1 MEKEEQL
8 QVLKDLVAFNTVDA
22 NERDIADYLSQLF
35 KKHGIASEI
44 VDQFDNRSNLV
55 AHIGSSSKKVLAFAG
70 HEDTVH
76 ENNLADWTHDPFIPY
91 VEDGKIY
98 GRGVT
103 DMKSGLAAQVIA
115 LIELKEEHVDLSGQ
129 LRFLATISEEL
140 TQGGANFLSKRGDV
154 DDVDAIVIG
163 EPTGQRQGN
172 QNHHYIV
179 YAHKGALIYTV
190 KSVGKAAHSST
201 PELGIDAIDNLIN
214 YRQEEKQYFA
224 KQTGEDDILGKT
236 IYTPDIFE
244 GGKQVNSIPDFAYQK
259 VMVRTIPQLNNDQI
273 IADLQELVDSFN
285 QKNGYNLELEVNFSG
300 YPVKNDADSSI
311 VNAAQAAS
319 EEILG
324 NKLDL
329 KTLSMGTDASQF
341 KERNQDVDVIILGPG
356 NDTAHQTDEYV
367 DLESF
372 YSFIR
377 LYKQIAINYLK

>member
-55 AHIGSSSKKVLAFAG
+55 AHIGSSSDKVLAFAG

-76 ENNLADWTHDPFIPY
+76 ENNLADWKHDPFIPV
-91 VEDGKIY
+91 VEDGKIF

-115 LIELKEEHVDLSGQ
+115 LIELHEQHADLNGQ

-140 TQGGANFLSKRGDV
+140 TQGGANFLSQRGDV

-163 EPTGQRQGN
+163 EPTGQRQSN

-214 YRQEEKQYFA
+214 YRQAEK
-224 KQTGEDDILGKT
+224 
-236 IYTPDIFE
+236 
-244 GGKQVNSIPDFAYQK
+244 
-259 VMVRTIPQLNNDQI
+259 
-273 IADLQELVDSFN
+273 
-285 QKNGYNLELEVNFSG
+285 
-300 YPVKNDADSSI
+300 
-311 VNAAQAAS
+311 
-319 EEILG
+319 
-324 NKLDL
+324 
-329 KTLSMGTDASQF
+329 
-341 KERNQDVDVIILGPG
+341 
-356 NDTAHQTDEYV
+356 
-367 DLESF
+367 
-372 YSFIR
+372 
-377 LYKQIAINYLK
+377 

>member
-55 AHIGSSSKKVLAFAG
+55 AHIGSSSDKVLAFAG

-76 ENNLADWTHDPFIPY
+76 ENNLADWQHDPFIPV

-115 LIELKEEHVDLSGQ
+115 LIELHEQHADLNGQ

-140 TQGGANFLSKRGDV
+140 TQGGANFLSQRGDV

-163 EPTGQRQGN
+163 EPTGQRQSN

-201 PELGIDAIDNLIN
+201 PELGIDAIDHLIN
-214 YRQEEKQYFA
+214 YRQAEKQYFA
-224 KQTGEDDILGKT
+224 KQIGVDDILGKT

-273 IADLQELVDSFN
+273 IADLKALVDSFN
-285 QKNGYNLELEVNFSG
+285 QKDGYNLELEVNFSG
-300 YPVKNDADSSI
+300 YPVKNDPDSEI
-311 VNAAQAAS
+311 VSAAQDAS
-319 EEILG
+319 VQELG
-324 NKLDL
+324 GKLDL
-329 KTLSMGTDASQF
+329 KALSMGTDASQF
-341 KERNQDVDVIILGPG
+341 KARNEDVDVIILGPG

>member
-22 NERDIADYLSQLF
+22 NEKDIADYLSQLF
-35 KKHGIASEI
+35 KNHGIASEI

-55 AHIGSSSKKVLAFAG
+55 AHIGSSSDKVLAFAG

-76 ENNLADWTHDPFIPY
+76 ENNLADWQHDPFIPV

-115 LIELKEEHVDLSGQ
+115 LIELHEQHADLNGQ

-140 TQGGANFLSKRGDV
+140 TQGGANFLSQRGDV

-163 EPTGQRQGN
+163 EPTGQRQSN

-201 PELGIDAIDNLIN
+201 PELGIDAIDHLIN
-214 YRQEEKQYFA
+214 YRQAEKQYFA
-224 KQTGEDDILGKT
+224 KQIGVDDILGKT

-273 IADLQELVDSFN
+273 IADLKALVDSFN
-285 QKNGYNLELEVNFSG
+285 QKDGYNLELEVNFSG
-300 YPVKNDADSSI
+300 YPVKNDPDSEI
-311 VNAAQAAS
+311 VSAAQDAS
-319 EEILG
+319 VQELG
-324 NKLDL
+324 GKLDL
-329 KTLSMGTDASQF
+329 KALSMGTDASQF
-341 KERNQDVDVIILGPG
+341 KARNEDVDVIILGPG